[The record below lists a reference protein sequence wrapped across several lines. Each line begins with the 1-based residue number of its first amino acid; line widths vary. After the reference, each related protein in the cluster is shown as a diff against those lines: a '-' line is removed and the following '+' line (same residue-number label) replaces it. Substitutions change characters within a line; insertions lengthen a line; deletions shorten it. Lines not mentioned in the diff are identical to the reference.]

1 MPGGTG
7 EPAGLCRDRTA
18 IGRGTLRLCVSH
30 VVLVQRCNLTI
41 STVQYC
47 IFVQF
52 NLNFGPGRAA
62 ENDIVGLSLIAYTNT
77 FLIVIAYWFCAIF
90 DLQYLRGSFISV
102 GTTRIE
108 MLIPRSLVVE
118 CLTQIHHL
126 GELWLP
132 LKIER

>member
-7 EPAGLCRDRTA
+7 EPAGLCHDRTA
-18 IGRGTLRLCVSH
+18 IGRGTLRLFVSH

-62 ENDIVGLSLIAYTNT
+62 ENDIVGNLILFTLKSDTCTICALFT
-77 FLIVIAYWFCAIF
+77 VIHVF
-90 DLQYLRGSFISV
+90 R
-102 GTTRIE
+102 
-108 MLIPRSLVVE
+108 
-118 CLTQIHHL
+118 
-126 GELWLP
+126 
-132 LKIER
+132 